1 MIATPLDNAK
11 MHTPLSRAHPPLAFL
26 ASSVALSS
34 TMKNAAA
41 AQAADLPASDGRFL
55 DAQAPLKPQA
65 QHEPSQRQR
74 GGQTVYTPELGAEIC
89 RRLKA
94 TGSLRRA
101 CAADG
106 MPAES
111 TVREW
116 VMDDRGGFAAQY
128 ARARE
133 VGYQRLAEDV
143 LEIADD
149 GTNDTYLDEDGEERK
164 NRDVIERSRLRVDTR
179 KWLLARVL
187 PKIYGDKIAL
197 TGADGG
203 PLQIQAVRFAEVV
216 AAAAVP
222 VLIEGATHEREQ
234 LEAPTSGDDDGK

>member
-1 MIATPLDNAK
+1 MTQSTDP
-11 MHTPLSRAHPPLAFL
+11 
-26 ASSVALSS
+26 ASS
-34 TMKNAAA
+34 
-41 AQAADLPASDGRFL
+41 PSDGLFL
-55 DAQAPLKPQA
+55 DAQAPLQPQA
-65 QHEPSQRQR
+65 QHETAQRQR
-74 GGQTVYTPELGAEIC
+74 GRPTVYTPEIAAEVC
-89 RRLKA
+89 ERLKH
-94 TGSLRRA
+94 TGSLRKVCSA
-101 CAADG
+101 ED
-106 MPAES
+106 MPHEA
-111 TVREW
+111 TVRTW
-116 VMDDRGGFAAQY
+116 VADDRGGFATHY

-133 VGYQRLAEDV
+133 IGFGRLAEDV

-187 PKIYGDKIAL
+187 PKIYGDKVAL

-222 VLIEGATHEREQ
+222 VLIEGATHAIER
-234 LEAPTSGDDDGK
+234 LDASTPSDGDGK